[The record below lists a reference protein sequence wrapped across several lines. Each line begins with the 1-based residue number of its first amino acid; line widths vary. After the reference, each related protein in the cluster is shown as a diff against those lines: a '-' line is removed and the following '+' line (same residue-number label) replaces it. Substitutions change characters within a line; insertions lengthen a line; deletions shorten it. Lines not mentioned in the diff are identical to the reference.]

1 METTVKYGENEFT
14 LKKEEGNWQT
24 TILTS
29 YTNIK
34 AVSNLNLLLLDADR
48 LVPME
53 VEQVEDEIIMNFMID
68 DALTAWEASEQL
80 EKIDKLRLCAN
91 ISLFAAF
98 VDARQTCVLAP
109 ENMLYDQNLLPK
121 MVYRGLKGYIE
132 PMAFDMEEF
141 LLQYK
146 SLAIGTLSKKYD
158 FNELYTGAL
167 KLAKESALIREIA
180 QAESKEAIDDL
191 LNTAYTREKNRI
203 EKKMKLV
210 PKGKYNFYARTTFF
224 LLAVVLLLVS
234 GISYLGFVAI
244 PYQNTLLQASDT
256 FLSLDFNATIETLA
270 KMNPK
275 NLPQTAK
282 YELAYSYI
290 QGEPLTNEQRAV
302 VLNNI
307 SLKSD
312 PNYLLYWVYSGNGSL
327 DDALDI
333 AKSLRDVQ
341 LTIYALEKK
350 ISALNVDTTL
360 SGAAKEEEL
369 QKMTEQLT
377 KAKESFEAGMAVEES
392 TANQTTTA

>member
-1 METTVKYGENEFT
+1 METSVKYGENEFIIQ
-14 LKKEEGNWQT
+14 KEEGNWKT
-24 TILTS
+24 HVLTS

-34 AVSNLNLLLLDADR
+34 AASNLNLLLLDADR
-48 LVPME
+48 LVPMT
-53 VEQVEDEIIMNFMID
+53 VEQIEDEIVMHFAID
-68 DALTAWEASEQL
+68 ERLMAWETADQL

-91 ISLFAAF
+91 ISLFVSF

-132 PMAFDMEEF
+132 PMSFDMEEF

-146 SLAIGTLSKKYD
+146 SLAIGTLSKKYN

-180 QAESKEAIDDL
+180 QAEDKETIDTL
-191 LNTAYTREKNRI
+191 LSDAYIREKNRI

-244 PYQNTLLQASDT
+244 PHQNTLLKAGDT
-256 FLSLDFNATIETLA
+256 FLSLDYNATIETLG
-270 KMNPK
+270 KMDPK
-275 NLPQTAK
+275 SLPQTAK

-312 PNYLLYWVYSGNGSL
+312 PNYLLYWVYSGNGST
-327 DDALDI
+327 DEALDV

-350 ISALNVDTTL
+350 ISALNVDTTM

-369 QKMTEQLT
+369 QTLTEQLM
-377 KAKESFEAGMAVEES
+377 KARESFEAGMAKDET
-392 TANQTTTA
+392 TANQTANV

>member
-1 METTVKYGENEFT
+1 METTVKYGENEFIIQ
-14 LKKEEGNWQT
+14 KEEGNWET
-24 TILTS
+24 HVLTS

-34 AVSNLNLLLLDADR
+34 AASNLNLLLLDADR
-48 LVPME
+48 LVPMT
-53 VEQVEDEIIMNFMID
+53 VEQIEDEIVMHFTID
-68 DALTAWEASEQL
+68 ERLMAWETAEQL

-91 ISLFAAF
+91 ISLFVSF

-121 MVYRGLKGYIE
+121 MAYRGLKGYIE
-132 PMAFDMEEF
+132 PMSFDMEEF

-146 SLAIGTLSKKYD
+146 SLAIGTLSKKYN

-180 QAESKEAIDDL
+180 QAEDKETIDTL
-191 LNTAYTREKNRI
+191 LSDAYIREKNRI

-244 PYQNTLLQASDT
+244 PHQNTLLKAGDN
-256 FLSLDFNATIETLA
+256 FLSLDYNATIETLG

-275 NLPQTAK
+275 SLPQTAK

-312 PNYLLYWVYSGNGSL
+312 PNYLLYWVYSGNGST
-327 DDALDI
+327 DEALDV

-350 ISALNVDTTL
+350 ISALNVDTTM

-369 QKMTEQLT
+369 KTLTEQLT
-377 KAKESFEAGMAVEES
+377 KAKESFEAGMAKDET
-392 TANQTTTA
+392 TANQTENV

>member
-1 METTVKYGENEFT
+1 METTVKYGENEFIIQ
-14 LKKEEGNWQT
+14 KEEGNWET
-24 TILTS
+24 HVLTS

-34 AVSNLNLLLLDADR
+34 AASNLNLLLLDADR
-48 LVPME
+48 LVPMT
-53 VEQVEDEIIMNFMID
+53 VEQIEDEIVMHFTID
-68 DALTAWEASEQL
+68 ERLMAWETAEQL

-91 ISLFAAF
+91 ISLFVSF

-121 MVYRGLKGYIE
+121 MAYRGLKGYIE
-132 PMAFDMEEF
+132 PMSFDMEEF

-146 SLAIGTLSKKYD
+146 SLAIGTLSKKYN

-180 QAESKEAIDDL
+180 QAEDKETIDTL
-191 LNTAYTREKNRI
+191 LSDAYIREKNRI

-244 PYQNTLLQASDT
+244 PHQNTLLKAGDN
-256 FLSLDFNATIETLA
+256 FLSLDYNATIETLG

-275 NLPQTAK
+275 SLPQTAK

-312 PNYLLYWVYSGNGSL
+312 PNYLLYWVYSGNGST
-327 DDALDI
+327 DEALDV

-350 ISALNVDTTL
+350 ISALNVDTTM

-369 QKMTEQLT
+369 KTLTEQLT
-377 KAKESFEAGMAVEES
+377 KAKESFEAGMAKDETTTNQ
-392 TANQTTTA
+392 TANV